1 MEAPLAGPEAERTNV
16 KSKKSKKKQI
26 VLWSRKLANLELS
39 EYWHSPW
46 QNVMLNYVLP
56 LAGHIYGKRAFFGQD
71 EARAVGKTDAHT
83 YNRFQVQF
91 LLEQAVRG
99 EVGAEQLC
107 VVVA

>member
-1 MEAPLAGPEAERTNV
+1 LAELEAERTNV

-56 LAGHIYGKRAFFGQD
+56 LAGHIRGKRAFFGQG
-71 EARAVGKTDAHT
+71 EARAVGETDAHT